1 MGVRLR
7 MWSCR
12 CQLSSCLSHSLLCWA
27 PLQFR
32 AGTADAGK
40 EVLLSN
46 DGCKAEMKA
55 LNKGV
60 VIEQQIWALYRTLK
74 IICSGI
80 TVLSVASFI
89 TLLFLVILLVENIRM
104 QN

>member
-1 MGVRLR
+1 
-7 MWSCR
+7 
-12 CQLSSCLSHSLLCWA
+12 
-27 PLQFR
+27 
-32 AGTADAGK
+32 
-40 EVLLSN
+40 VLLSN